1 MMATGRCRALCR
13 FESPKFISV
22 RCEPGRLTVRGSF
35 GAGPEARQ
43 LVSSPRMI
51 CAGIDAGSRAI
62 KVVLFDSEQSRVL
75 GSGLIDQGIEQQRLA
90 EGLLE
95 TTCQRAQVDRTAVG
109 GIVATGYGRNA
120 VRFADTTITE
130 ITCHARG
137 VHHLLPDVRT
147 IIEIGGQDSKFIT
160 LEDGGRVRDF
170 AMNDR
175 CAAGSG
181 RFLEVVA
188 TRLGVDL
195 FTLGE
200 LSRESR
206 QAALISSMCVVF
218 AETEII
224 GLLAEGVAP
233 PDISAGVQ
241 NAIAQR
247 VAGLAGRSVPP
258 PVCFTGG
265 VALQSGM
272 LRALETALSCAVLVS
287 PLPQYTGALGAAIL
301 AARQARTG

>member
-1 MMATGRCRALCR
+1 
-13 FESPKFISV
+13 
-22 RCEPGRLTVRGSF
+22 
-35 GAGPEARQ
+35 
-43 LVSSPRMI
+43 MI
-51 CAGIDAGSRAI
+51 CAGIDAGSRAT
-62 KVVLFDSEQSRVL
+62 KVVLFDSEQARVL
-75 GSGLIDQGIEQQRLA
+75 GSGLADQGVEQQRLA
-90 EGLLE
+90 AELLE
-95 TTCQRAQVDRTAVG
+95 RTCQDAKVDRAAIK

-130 ITCHARG
+130 ITCHAQG
-137 VHHLLPDVRT
+137 VHHLAPDVRT
-147 IIEIGGQDSKFIT
+147 IVEIGGQDSKFIT

-195 FTLGE
+195 ATLGD
-200 LSRESR
+200 LSRNSHK
-206 QAALISSMCVVF
+206 AALISSMCVVF

-224 GLLAEGVAP
+224 GLLAEGIAP
-233 PDISAGVQ
+233 ADIAAGVQ
-241 NAIAQR
+241 NAIALR
-247 VAGLAGRSVPP
+247 VTALAGRTVTT

-272 LRALETALSCAVLVS
+272 VRALETALSCAVCVPS
-287 PLPQYTGALGAAIL
+287 LPQYTGALGAAIL
-301 AARQARTG
+301 ASRQSRTQPSL